1 MKITDLNILIK
12 SNEEKIKN
20 LNKKNSELE
29 NILSNNSNAFDD
41 L

>member
-12 SNEEKIKN
+12 SNEEKIQN

>member
-12 SNEEKIKN
+12 SNEEKIQN
-20 LNKKNSELE
+20 LNQKNSELE